1 MAKPSLAGRRTNIV
15 AERARRGM
23 SQEDLSAALH
33 VHTNS
38 VIRWEGGT
46 AAPDGEHL
54 LAMCKLFNRDP
65 EYLMEKV
72 GERDA

>member
-1 MAKPSLAGRRTNIV
+1 
-15 AERARRGM
+15 M